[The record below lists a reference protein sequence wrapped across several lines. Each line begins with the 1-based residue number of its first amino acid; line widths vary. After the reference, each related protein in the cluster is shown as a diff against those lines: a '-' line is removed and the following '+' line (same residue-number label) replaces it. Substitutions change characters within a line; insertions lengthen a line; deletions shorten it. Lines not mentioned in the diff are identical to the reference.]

1 MFKVQTDME
10 EWWSSVWCLW

>member
-1 MFKVQTDME
+1 MFKVHTDME